1 MTYLYPFHFIFF
13 AVFSQSAGDR
23 TEADNEASGKW
34 QHPDKAITKNLY
46 NFLKHDTAYYL
57 NRSIMHC

>member
-1 MTYLYPFHFIFF
+1 MTYLYPFYLIFF

-34 QHPDKAITKNLY
+34 QLAPRQGNYEKFI
-46 NFLKHDTAYYL
+46 
-57 NRSIMHC
+57 

>member
-1 MTYLYPFHFIFF
+1 MTYLYPFYFTFF

-34 QHPDKAITKNLY
+34 QLPDKAITKNLY
-46 NFLKHDTAYYL
+46 NFLKHDTAYY
-57 NRSIMHC
+57 